1 MRTLI
6 PALISLFLVL
16 WASQVCAG
24 EPRQLYVQ
32 PSVLMQV
39 VDSLREAPAQL
50 HMDFAALT
58 LEAMVQAY
66 EDELETSGQGRSA
79 DAARAR
85 RLGRWQQATA
95 IQLQELHQALQWLA
109 VAQQVRARAD
119 RQGQVLL
126 LLDGRP
132 VLVSWPRMSDRHVR
146 EARLVERFC
155 ALHPCGETHAEGSA
169 RVTHEAGDVR
179 GSWSFSQDRRPA
191 WESESGVRCEY
202 PDMRD
207 RPVREAR
214 CQALTAE
221 LESLARVLAQ
231 VRREGGRIEW
241 QTIRVH
247 DEPGGGQ
254 RVTVNEREDYL
265 LLPPGLL
272 SSRALIWPA
281 AGRWLE
287 RRGVGERAAETVWRG
302 DLED

>member
-1 MRTLI
+1 MIR
-6 PALISLFLVL
+6 ALIILSFPLWGMASL
-16 WASQVCAG
+16 AHA

-32 PSVLMQV
+32 PSALIQV
-39 VDSLREAPAQL
+39 VESLREAPAQA
-50 HMDFAALT
+50 HIDFVSLT

-66 EDELETSGQGRSA
+66 EDELETSGQGRTS
-79 DAARAR
+79 DDARAR

-109 VAQQVRARAD
+109 VVRQVRARAD

-126 LLDGRP
+126 LLDSRP
-132 VLVSWPRMSDRHVR
+132 VLVSWPRMSDRHIR

-155 ALHPCGETHAEGSA
+155 TLHPCGETHAEGSP
-169 RVTHEAGDVR
+169 RVTLEAGDVR

-231 VRREGGRIEW
+231 VRREGGRIQWEA
-241 QTIRVH
+241 IRAQ
-247 DEPGGGQ
+247 DEPGGGL
-254 RVTVNEREDYL
+254 RVTVNDREDYL

-272 SSRALIWPA
+272 SSRALVWPA

-287 RRGVGERAAETVWRG
+287 RRVAGERAAETVWRG
-302 DLED
+302 DLAD